1 MYRARAMFR
10 IPNLI
15 LALSVAAISGLI
27 ALAGCSDDN
36 NPASPPGGGSS
47 ATFSGLFSSPTQSG
61 KLNISINTTSLAG
74 RGIVKRAGR
83 ATVTCT
89 GTIDLGASNVTLS
102 GTYDTNSNQFVI
114 AGGGYSFD
122 GFYYPASYGRAN
134 LTGTWDGPGGTG
146 GDFICYLGNS
156 VTVSAY
162 CGRYHSNAADGDSM
176 GNWTFGV
183 VDTLLAGYAFGDS
196 SGTSGGV
203 LIIGKISTGNP
214 HVITINYNPG
224 NYTLVAPGT
233 IDTTGVDTVNGTF
246 TLTDNAGTVAGTY
259 TGSLCP

>member
-1 MYRARAMFR
+1 MRGARGIIR

-15 LALSVAAISGLI
+15 LTLSGVAILGVI

-36 NPASPPGGGSS
+36 NPVSPPDGGSS
-47 ATFSGLFSSPTQSG
+47 ATFSGLFSSPSQSG
-61 KLNISINTTSLAG
+61 KLNIAINTTSLAG
-74 RGIVKRAGR
+74 RGMIHRAGR

-89 GTIDLGASNVTLS
+89 GTADLGASTVTLT
-102 GTYDTNSNQFVI
+102 GTYDTNANTFVI
-114 AGGGYSFD
+114 TGGGYSFD

-134 LTGTWDGPGGTG
+134 LTGSWTGPGGTG

-156 VTVSAY
+156 ATVSAY

-196 SGTSGGV
+196 SGSSGGV

-224 NYTLVAPGT
+224 NYTLVAQGT
-233 IDTTGVDTVNGTF
+233 IDTTGVDVVNGTF
-246 TLTDNAGTVAGTY
+246 TLTDNAGTVTGTY